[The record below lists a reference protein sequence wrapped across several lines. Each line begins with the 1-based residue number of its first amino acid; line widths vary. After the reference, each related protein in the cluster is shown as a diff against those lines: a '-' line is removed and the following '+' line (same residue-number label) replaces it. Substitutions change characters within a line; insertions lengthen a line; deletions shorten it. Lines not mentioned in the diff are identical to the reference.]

1 MPLDNTDVNLDLI
14 KIADEWAKKEDAK
27 LVFLHVDKLPEYV
40 GSDYMMESGFFKKQ
54 DEDPY

>member
-1 MPLDNTDVNLDLI
+1 VPLDYTDVNLDLI
-14 KIADEWAKKEDAK
+14 KTADEWAKKKDAK

-40 GSDYMMESGFFKKQ
+40 GSDYMMESCFFKKQ